1 MSRADA
7 WMPLWIGD
15 YLKDTSR
22 LSLAEH
28 GAYLKLL
35 MDSWA
40 NGPPSDDDAELC
52 RILGCLPSEWR
63 KIRPKIVRF
72 FAVVDGAWTHK
83 RLEAE
88 RAGADERSGKA
99 AFKAQQAA
107 KARWDRVKAG
117 GDGDQIAPS
126 QMLQA
131 LPRAMPGDVHVQ
143 CPSPVTNNL
152 PTEGRDDTPDAKAW
166 REAVELL
173 TAAGRMKAGPARSFF
188 GKLLKDNSLLPHR
201 LRPSI
206 LTASQSGT
214 QDPQGYL
221 TAAARRLGATSG
233 ATSAGP
239 DVAKWSDDV
248 WRAALANFERE
259 AAWDVAVMG
268 AKPGEPGCVAP
279 LHLLEQ
285 RAAA

>member
-22 LSLAEH
+22 LSLSEH

-40 NGPPSDDDAELC
+40 NGPPSDDDAEIC

-72 FAVVDGAWTHK
+72 FLVIDGAWTHK

-88 RAGADERSGKA
+88 RAGAEERSGKA
-99 AFKAQQAA
+99 AHKAQQAA
-107 KARWDRVKAG
+107 KARWSRVKEEAAG
-117 GDGDQIAPS
+117 GQEGSRP
-126 QMLQA
+126 MLQA
-131 LPRAMPGDVHVQ
+131 LPGGLREGEHEQ
-143 CPSPVTNNL
+143 CPSPVTNSL
-152 PTEGRDDTPDAKAW
+152 PTEGRDATPDAKAW

-173 TAAGRMKAGPARSFF
+173 TTAGRMKVGPARSFF
-188 GKLLKDNSLLPHR
+188 GKLLKSNELQPHR

-206 LTASQSGT
+206 LSASQSGT

-221 TAAARRLGATSG
+221 AAAARRIGGSG
-233 ATSAGP
+233 AAPAAGP
-239 DVAKWSDDV
+239 DVATWSDDV
-248 WRAALANFERE
+248 WRAALANYE
-259 AAWDVAVMG
+259 AEGVWDVAVMG
-268 AKPGEPGCVAP
+268 AKPGEPGCLAP
-279 LHLLEQ
+279 CYLAD
-285 RAAA
+285 RRTAA